1 MLATS
6 HTMTVEAVAAPDR
19 RHASG
24 FTTRQIAVRLFLT
37 SWIVF
42 TLHFSSNSARE
53 IFPALAIGDHLS
65 FRVDDYANM
74 HPDLFEKKGYGW
86 HIGNN
91 PGASMLAAIPY
102 ALARP
107 IIDRVVERARRGRA
121 AVAEPPAY
129 NSPWPM
135 AREFYREAW
144 KRGLD
149 LKLGLG
155 AFVMQAFCMAPLSA
169 AAIVVMFLVLRL
181 VLGSDRGALWLSLL
195 YAFGTPVLFRTG
207 YLNQNL
213 MLGHFAFMGFAVMWN
228 PGGLTRWSS
237 RTRFLIGGL
246 AGGAAVLLDYSG
258 VVLLLALFGYGLAQR
273 WNRDSPADAV
283 RHGAYYVAGSIPPI
297 LLLWFYQ
304 WQSFG
309 NPFLPGQHWMPPVEW
324 IELGYRGYG
333 LPQLELL
340 WMLLFDYRF
349 GLFVASPLML
359 LALAAPFV
367 DRGVDRRVPQREQAL
382 MLLAFVG
389 MWVFFSGSNYVRL
402 QFNTGIRY
410 MTAILPF
417 MFVLVATV
425 WVRLPRPA
433 RWLLALGA
441 VAEAWPLAMHRDV
454 ESGLGMLNPM
464 LHVFL
469 GGFELPA
476 LTTLSNMAMFR
487 QWFDGTPSPLP
498 LFALAAALFAII
510 WVRPQRSVSQS
521 SGA

>member
-1 MLATS
+1 MTSVMLATAERTS
-6 HTMTVEAVAAPDR
+6 APAAR
-19 RHASG
+19 RDAHS
-24 FTTRQIAVRLFLT
+24 FTAGQIAARVFLT
-37 SWIVF
+37 CWIVF
-42 TLHFSSNSARE
+42 TLHFASNSARE

-65 FRVDDYANM
+65 FRVDEYANM
-74 HPDLFEKKGYGW
+74 HPDLFEKPGYGW

-91 PGASMLAAIPY
+91 PGASMIAAIPY

-107 IIDRVVERARRGRA
+107 IIDPIVERARRARA
-121 AVAEPPAY
+121 GVANPPAY

-144 KRGLD
+144 RRGLD

-169 AAIVVMFLVLRL
+169 AAVVLMFQLLRL
-181 VLGSDRGALWLSLL
+181 ILGSDRQAMWLSLL

-213 MLGHFAFMGFAVMWN
+213 MLGHFAFAGFVVLWN
-228 PGGLTRWSS
+228 PRGRLRWSS
-237 RTRFLIGGL
+237 TTRFLVGGL

-258 VVLLLALFGYGLAQR
+258 VVLLLALFAYGIVQR
-273 WNRDSPADAV
+273 WSDASPADAV
-283 RHGAYYVAGSIPPI
+283 RHGALYVVGSLPPI
-297 LLLWFYQ
+297 CLLWFYQ

-324 IELGYRGYG
+324 IELGYQGFG

-340 WMLLFDYRF
+340 RALLFDYRF

-359 LALAAPFV
+359 LAVAAPLV
-367 DRGVDRRVPQREQAL
+367 DRGAARRVARREQML
-382 MLLAFVG
+382 LLLAFVG

-417 MFVLVATV
+417 MFVLAATV
-425 WVRLPRPA
+425 WIRLPRSA
-433 RWLLALGA
+433 RWLLAVGA
-441 VAEAWPLAMHRDV
+441 VAEAWSLAMHRDV
-454 ESGLGMLNPM
+454 ESGFGMLNPI
-464 LHVFL
+464 LHVLL

-476 LTTLSNMAMFR
+476 LTTLSNIEVFQR
-487 QWFDGTPSPLP
+487 FFDGKPSPLP
-498 LFALAAALFAII
+498 LFALTAALLAAM
-510 WVRPQRSVSQS
+510 WRVPGLSLPDSVE
-521 SGA
+521 